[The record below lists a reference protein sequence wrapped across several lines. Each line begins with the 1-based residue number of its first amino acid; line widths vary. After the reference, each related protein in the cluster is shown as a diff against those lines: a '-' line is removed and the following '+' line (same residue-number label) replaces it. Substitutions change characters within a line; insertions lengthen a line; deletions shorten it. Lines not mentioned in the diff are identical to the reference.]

1 MARKVSSRT
10 VVNRKALTA
19 IRAGL
24 VDGMEAVG
32 QAIVGQTRPPDDPT
46 TVHKIEGDWGV
57 WSDGRKVAG
66 TAAKPRGAGIK
77 QGVTLLVGFPFPAR
91 FNEMGTIH
99 QPARPF
105 FTPTVTE
112 VVPGTG
118 KYLSPA
124 VRKRLGR

>member
-10 VVNRKALTA
+10 VVNRRALTA
-19 IRAGL
+19 IRSGL

-46 TVHKIEGDWGV
+46 TTHKIEGDWGV

-66 TAAKPRGAGIK
+66 TAAKPRGASTK
-77 QGVTLLVGFPFPAR
+77 QGVTLLVGFGFPAR
-91 FNEMGTIH
+91 FNETGTIH

-112 VVPGTG
+112 VIPGTG
-118 KYLSPA
+118 KYLSGP